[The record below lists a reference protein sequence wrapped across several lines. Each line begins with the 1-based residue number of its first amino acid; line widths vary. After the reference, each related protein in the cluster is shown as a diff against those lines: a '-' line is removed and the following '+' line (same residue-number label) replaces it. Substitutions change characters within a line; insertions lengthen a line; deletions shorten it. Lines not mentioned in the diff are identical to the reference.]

1 MVRSSVGTVGFMSFT
16 FGIEYCPLVVASI
29 LFNTAPFWAAIL
41 AFCLLGEKL
50 TKLQGIALLLSFS
63 GIAIISI
70 SPKKAEKNEDEK
82 NEYYLMLIGCVCVI
96 ATAWC
101 YASVSVY
108 TRRM

>member
-16 FGIEYCPLVVASI
+16 FGLEHCPLVI
-29 LFNTAPFWAAIL
+29 GNTLINTAPFWAAIL

-50 TKLQGIALLLSFS
+50 TKLQGIALLLSFC
-63 GIAIISI
+63 GIVIISL

-82 NEYYLMLIGCVCVI
+82 NENYLMLIGCVWLI
-96 ATAWC
+96 ASAWC
-101 YASVSVY
+101 LAIVSVY